1 LYYIILMFLA
11 RIFLFIEKVQLY
23 HRESL
28 IWTKCLGDLDLLCYS
43 FGKMICC
50 SFTS

>member
-1 LYYIILMFLA
+1 LYYIILMFVAGIL
-11 RIFLFIEKVQLY
+11 LFIEKVQLC
-23 HRESL
+23 HQESL
-28 IWTKCLGDLDLLCYS
+28 IWTKYLGDLDLLYYS